1 MELQPD
7 SGSFS
12 VDKVRLAALVKNKNH
27 EILGELGG
35 VEGIISILRTN
46 PVVGIHGSPKDLHHR
61 RKTFGANTFRK
72 ARVHWFVALLVSC
85 FTDISNVVV
94 FALSMY
100 VVVSGIMINGWE
112 TGWKEGTYAFISF
125 LVFFVFSAIF
135 ELGTETYFQ
144 KATEVCRL
152 VIVLRNGLMQQILYN
167 KLVVGDVVYLKNGD
181 KVPADGLFLDGHS
194 LELDESMITGL
205 KEEQTLPKMEKVDNS
220 NPFLSAGAEVVD
232 GHGTMIVTSVGRNTM
247 RYQSKGEIYSS
258 RSTLLESKTKSLEA
272 YLEKIKWV
280 VAFSFLPISLGRYFS
295 GNVRDGNGNRM
306 FIYGET
312 SVLNVSYDIVEII
325 LAMFAISIAMDTSSF
340 TWAIKF
346 NLARAINKLKADDV
360 IVKKISSLEK
370 AALGIAGILIDKSG
384 TSTVIVSKFVLAQ
397 QVAENEDPG
406 ISQDV
411 LALIRHGIGMNTTGI
426 IYHEGSC
433 CAI

>member
-12 VDKVRLAALVKNKNH
+12 VDKVGLAALVKNKNH

-46 PVVGIHGSPKDLHHR
+46 LVAGIHGSPQDLHHR

-72 ARVHWFVALLVSC
+72 ARIHWFVDLLVSI
-85 FTDISNVVV
+85 FTDIINVVI

-112 TGWKEGTYAFISF
+112 TGWKEGTYAFIIF
-125 LVFFVFSAIF
+125 LVFFIVSSIF

-167 KLVVGDVVYLKNGD
+167 KLVVGDVVYLKKGD

-194 LELDESMITGL
+194 LELDESKITGL

-232 GHGTMIVTSVGRNTM
+232 GHGTMIVTSVG
-247 RYQSKGEIYSS
+247 
-258 RSTLLESKTKSLEA
+258 
-272 YLEKIKWV
+272 
-280 VAFSFLPISLGRYFS
+280 
-295 GNVRDGNGNRM
+295 
-306 FIYGET
+306 
-312 SVLNVSYDIVEII
+312 
-325 LAMFAISIAMDTSSF
+325 
-340 TWAIKF
+340 
-346 NLARAINKLKADDV
+346 
-360 IVKKISSLEK
+360 
-370 AALGIAGILIDKSG
+370 
-384 TSTVIVSKFVLAQ
+384 
-397 QVAENEDPG
+397 
-406 ISQDV
+406 
-411 LALIRHGIGMNTTGI
+411 
-426 IYHEGSC
+426 
-433 CAI
+433 